1 MDTSRNPSIQPAAR
15 RPITVLLVDDHALL
29 RAGLRALLET
39 YDDIVVVGE
48 AASGEEGIRQARAL
62 NPDVVV
68 MDVMMPGMN
77 GLTALRYLLEDNPA
91 ARVLMLTQYGNKEF
105 VLPLLEAGAAGYVL
119 KQAADTDFV
128 KAIRAVNEGN
138 SYLYPPIARLV
149 LEAFMAGEDAADPE
163 RRLTPREREILIL
176 IAQGYT
182 NKEIANLLY
191 ISPKTVDVHRTR
203 MMAKL
208 GLHNVAEIVRYAVR
222 RNMVDLWEP

>member
-1 MDTSRNPSIQPAAR
+1 MSQKDR
-15 RPITVLLVDDHALL
+15 RKPIRVLLVDDHAIL

-39 YDDIVVVGE
+39 YDDIEVVGE
-48 AASGEEGIRQARAL
+48 AADGEEGIRKAREL
-62 NPDVVV
+62 KPDVIV

-77 GLTALRYLLEDNPA
+77 GLTALRYLLEENPD

-128 KAIRAVNEGN
+128 KAIRAVHEGN
-138 SYLYPPIARLV
+138 SYLYPPIAKLV
-149 LEAFMAGEDAADPE
+149 LDAFMAGEDATDPD

-182 NKEIANLLY
+182 NNEIAKILY

-203 MMAKL
+203 LMNKL
-208 GLHNVAEIVRYAVR
+208 NLHNVAQIVRYAVR
-222 RNMVDLWEP
+222 RRLIDPWDD

>member
-1 MDTSRNPSIQPAAR
+1 MK
-15 RPITVLLVDDHALL
+15 PINGPRKPIRVLLVDDHAIL
-29 RAGLRALLET
+29 RAGLKALLAT
-39 YDDIVVVGE
+39 YEDIEVVGE
-48 AASGEEGIRQARAL
+48 AATGEEAIRKARAL
-62 NPDVVV
+62 DPDVVV

-77 GLTALRYLLEDNPA
+77 GLTALRYLLAEKPD

-128 KAIRAVNEGN
+128 KAVRAVYEGN
-138 SYLYPPIARLV
+138 SYLYPPIAKLV
-149 LEAFMAGEDAADPE
+149 LEAFMAGEQAADPE

-182 NKEIANLLY
+182 NAEIAEILY

-203 MMAKL
+203 LMNKL
-208 GLHNVAEIVRYAVR
+208 NLHNVAEIVRYAVR
-222 RNMVDLWEP
+222 HRLVDVWEE

>member
-1 MDTSRNPSIQPAAR
+1 MSQKKD
-15 RPITVLLVDDHALL
+15 RPRKPIRVLLVDDHAIL
-29 RAGLRALLET
+29 RAGLKALLET
-39 YDDIVVVGE
+39 YEDIEVVGE
-48 AASGEEGIRQARAL
+48 AADGEEGIRKAREL
-62 NPDVVV
+62 DPDVIV

-77 GLTALRYLLEDNPA
+77 GLTALRYLLEEKPD

-128 KAIRAVNEGN
+128 KAIRAVHEGN
-138 SYLYPPIARLV
+138 SYLYPPIAKLV
-149 LEAFMAGEDAADPE
+149 LEAFMAGEEAADPD

-182 NKEIANLLY
+182 NNEIAKILY

-203 MMAKL
+203 LMNKL
-208 GLHNVAEIVRYAVR
+208 NLHNVAQIVRYAVR
-222 RNMVDLWEP
+222 RRLIDPWEE

>member
-1 MDTSRNPSIQPAAR
+1 MTPVNGPR
-15 RPITVLLVDDHALL
+15 RPIRVLLVDDHAIL

-39 YDDIVVVGE
+39 YEDIEVVGE
-48 AASGEEGIRQARAL
+48 AGTGEEGIRKAREL
-62 NPDVVV
+62 DPDVVV

-77 GLTALRYLLEDNPA
+77 GLTALRYLLEEKPD

-128 KAIRAVNEGN
+128 KAVRAVYEGN
-138 SYLYPPIARLV
+138 SYLYPPIAKLV
-149 LEAFMAGEDAADPE
+149 LEAFMAGEEATDPK

-176 IAQGYT
+176 IAQGHT
-182 NKEIANLLY
+182 NAEIAEILY

-203 MMAKL
+203 LMNKL
-208 GLHNVAEIVRYAVR
+208 NLHNVAELVRYAVR
-222 RNMVDLWEP
+222 HRLIDAWEE